1 MKESRGSLCQSCY
14 QPNFPNLTAGL
25 GCVEGWG
32 GDEGARVTCGRFMA
46 EMDTHVLRIVDGIW
60 VSKIVFLIFRICV
73 NNIMLRGTV
82 AVSVVSLIL
91 QAMLDIQHYSLN
103 LTLNFEVRKPLSPW
117 QGIIVM
123 ETSLKPGFHE
133 WGYANIFVT
142 KIILFSFW
150 VFSIFF

>member
-1 MKESRGSLCQSCY
+1 
-14 QPNFPNLTAGL
+14 
-25 GCVEGWG
+25 
-32 GDEGARVTCGRFMA
+32 
-46 EMDTHVLRIVDGIW
+46 MDPVYRHILRIVDGNS
-60 VSKIVFLIFRICV
+60 VGKIVFLIFRICV

-103 LTLNFEVRKPLSPW
+103 LTLNFEVRKSLSPW

-133 WGYANIFVT
+133 WGYANIFVK
-142 KIILFSFW
+142 KIFLFSFL
-150 VFSIFF
+150 VFSIFLISQILEPLKETGISLKCSVL